1 MSETYLGIA
10 VNFQPSGRCI
20 ESGDFGDVIVFA
32 LTLLLL
38 ELERNTA
45 NGATLDTLHQM
56 GGEAG
61 DFVAQTL

>member
-1 MSETYLGIA
+1 MREAHLGIA
-10 VNFQPSGRCI
+10 VNFQPSRRCV
-20 ESGDFGDVIVFA
+20 ESGDFRDVVVFA

-45 NGATLDTLHQM
+45 DGATLDALHQV

-61 DFVAQTL
+61 DFVAQAL